1 MTLRLVEITVPAER
15 LEELSEL
22 LAGVDTVDLWTVEEG
37 PVRGIQRA
45 LVPSEQVEAL
55 TDLVAGRF
63 EGGEDFRVVLVAVEA
78 TFPPGEEEETE
89 EERRGPGRVSREELH
104 QDLAGGSRVT
114 GVYLVTVAL
123 SAVVAAV
130 GLVRDD
136 VAVIIG
142 AMVIA
147 PLLAPNVALSLAA
160 TLGDVDL
167 AKRALLASAAGASTA
182 LAVALLVG
190 AMVSFDPETPQL
202 LARSRVG
209 PGDVVLALA
218 AGSAGALAYTTGLP
232 AVVIGVMVAVAL
244 LPPLVAAG
252 IFAGGGYPAMAA
264 QAALL
269 TLTNA
274 TAVSLAG
281 VVTFLAQK
289 VRPRLWWEE
298 ERARTATKVALA
310 TWVALL
316 VGLIALMIW
325 VVRESP

>member
-1 MTLRLVEITVPAER
+1 MTLRLVEITVAAER
-15 LEELSEL
+15 LQELSEL
-22 LAGVDTVDLWTVEEG
+22 LAGVDAVDLWTVEEG
-37 PVRGIQRA
+37 PLRGIQRV
-45 LVPSEQVEAL
+45 LVPSDQVEAL
-55 TDLVAGRF
+55 TDLVVERF
-63 EGGEDFRVVLVAVEA
+63 EGGEHFRVVLVAVEA
-78 TFPPGEEEETE
+78 TFPPGEDGEGED
-89 EERRGPGRVSREELH
+89 ERRGPERVSREELH

-114 GVYLVTVAL
+114 RVYLVTVAL

-167 AKRALLASAAGASTA
+167 AKRALLASVAGASTA
-182 LAVALLVG
+182 FAVALLVG
-190 AMVSFDPETPQL
+190 ATVSFDPETPQL

-209 PGDVVLALA
+209 LGDVVLALA

-252 IFAGGGYPAMAA
+252 IFAGGGYLALSAE
-264 QAALL
+264 AALL

-274 TAVSLAG
+274 TAVNLAG
-281 VVTFLAQK
+281 VVTFLAQR

-298 ERARTATKVALA
+298 ERARTATRIALA
-310 TWVALL
+310 AWVALL
-316 VGLIALMIW
+316 LLLIALMVW
-325 VVRESP
+325 VVRESR